1 MYKSSGNLQRK
12 KSLKPITEKQA
23 EKFTKGVYDK
33 YCLLSTFSLG
43 KKTKKKQQHF
53 VIKLMM
59 SPLSFEIIRLN

>member
-23 EKFTKGVYDK
+23 EKFTKGAYDK

-43 KKTKKKQQHF
+43 KKTTTKNN
-53 VIKLMM
+53 IL
-59 SPLSFEIIRLN
+59 LIN